1 MKRQLFTVC
10 ALMTVLTAGAQ
21 NAYDAERLAGSELNG
36 TARFVGMGGAMSA
49 LGGDISVIGTNP
61 AGLGIFRSNDVSMS
75 FGFNN
80 TSVESTF
87 QGFSNSQ
94 NRTRASFDQIGF
106 VYSTKIG
113 NQTSLRYVNFGFNYH
128 KKKNF
133 NRVFSSYG
141 SVLNQ
146 SQSWDLADELQGI
159 SSDGYYDI
167 LDSSNPYSNT
177 KYSPNAIQGV
187 LAGLVDIDN
196 ETGDML
202 GWGADSKNYRSWEK
216 GGISEYDFSV
226 AFNVEDR
233 FYFGATIGAYDVR
246 YNLFSTYNESVNDA
260 DGTGDI
266 WIDNDYRLE
275 GTGVDLKL
283 GAIVRPIEE
292 SPFRIGLAVHTPT
305 WYDLTEYS
313 SKTME
318 TNINLT
324 FDYFEDYAYVESVD
338 YPAYDYRL
346 NTPWTFNVSAGTTV
360 SNMLAV
366 GAEYEFEDYSTSK
379 FKDYDGYDL
388 DGNYDVKSCLKGV
401 HTFRVGMEAKLA
413 PEFSFRVGYNYSSAA
428 YKNNYYSEVPWYGAS
443 SLYNNGRTRNTVTF
457 GLGYRGSVVYA
468 DLAYKY
474 DAYKSSFYGV
484 DDVKGSQ
491 PVLTSQDQN
500 RHQLLFTLGARF

>member
-1 MKRQLFTVC
+1 MC
-10 ALMTVLTAGAQ
+10 ALMAMVSAGAQ

-61 AGLGIFRSNDVSMS
+61 AGLGIFRSNDISTS
-75 FGFNN
+75 FGFNS
-80 TSVESTF
+80 TSVESNF
-87 QGFSNSQ
+87 QNIANSH

-106 VYSTKIG
+106 VYSNKIG

-133 NRVFSSYG
+133 NRVTSTYG
-141 SVLNQ
+141 PMLNQ

-159 SSDGYYDI
+159 SADGYYNI
-167 LDSSNPYSNT
+167 LESSNPYTNT
-177 KYSPNAIQGV
+177 NYSTNAIQGV
-187 LAGLVDIDN
+187 LAGLVDIDT

-202 GWGADSKNYRSWEK
+202 GWNSDSKSYRTTET

-233 FYFGATIGAYDVR
+233 FYFGATIGAYDLK

-260 DGTGDI
+260 DGAGDI
-266 WIDNDYRLE
+266 WVDNDYRLD
-275 GTGVDLKL
+275 GTGVDVKL
-283 GAIVRPIEE
+283 GAIIRPIEE

-318 TNINLT
+318 TDI
-324 FDYFEDYAYVESVD
+324 DWYDQGYVETVN
-338 YPAYDYRL
+338 YPAYSYRL
-346 NTPWTFNVSAGTTV
+346 NTPWTFNVSAGTTL
-360 SNMLAV
+360 SNLLAV
-366 GAEYEFEDYSTSK
+366 GAEYEFQDYSTSK
-379 FKDYDGYDL
+379 FKDLDGYEL
-388 DGNYDVKSCLKGV
+388 SGNKDVDNCLKGV
-401 HTFRVGMEAKLA
+401 HTLRLGLEARLA

-428 YKNNYYSEVPWYGAS
+428 YNKGEYSEVPWYGAS
-443 SLYNNGRTRNTVTF
+443 SLYNNGRTRNTITF
-457 GLGYRGSVVYA
+457 GVGYRGSVVYA

-484 DDVKGSQ
+484 DDVKGNT
-491 PVLTSQDQN
+491 PVLTSQDQD
-500 RHQLLFTLGARF
+500 RHQLLFTLGAKF

>member
-1 MKRQLFTVC
+1 M
-10 ALMTVLTAGAQ
+10 AVLSAGAQ

-36 TARFVGMGGAMSA
+36 TARFVGMGGAMGA
-49 LGGDISVIGTNP
+49 LGGDISVISTNP
-61 AGLGIFRSNDVSMS
+61 AGLGIFRSNDISTS
-75 FGFNN
+75 FGFNS

-87 QGFSNSQ
+87 QNVANSQ
-94 NRTRASFDQIGF
+94 NSTRASFDQIGF
-106 VYSTKIG
+106 VYSNKIG
-113 NQTSLRYVNFGFNYH
+113 NETSLRYVNFGFNYH

-133 NRVFSSYG
+133 NRVSSTYG
-141 SVLNQ
+141 AVLNQ

-159 SSDGYYDI
+159 SSDDYYNI
-167 LDSSNPYSNT
+167 LESSDPYSNT
-177 KYSPNAIQGV
+177 RYSTNAIQGV
-187 LAGLVDIDN
+187 LAGLVDIDTDN
-196 ETGDML
+196 GDML
-202 GWGADSKNYRSWEK
+202 GWNSDTKSYRSWET

-233 FYFGATIGAYDVR
+233 FYFGATIGAYDLK
-246 YNLFSTYNESVNDA
+246 YNLFSTYNEAVNDA
-260 DGTGDI
+260 DGAGDI
-266 WIDNDYRLE
+266 WVDNNYRLE
-275 GTGVDLKL
+275 GTGVDVKL
-283 GAIVRPIEE
+283 GAIIRPLEE

-318 TNINLT
+318 TDI
-324 FDYFEDYAYVESVD
+324 DWYDQGYVETVN

-360 SNMLAV
+360 SNLLAV
-366 GAEYEFEDYSTSK
+366 GAEYEFQDYSTSK
-379 FKDYDGYDL
+379 FKDLDGYEL
-388 DGNYDVKSCLKGV
+388 SGNSDIDNCLKGV
-401 HTFRVGMEAKLA
+401 HTLRLGMEARLA

-428 YKNNYYSEVPWYGAS
+428 YNKGEYSEVPWYGAS

-484 DDVKGSQ
+484 DDVKGNT
-491 PVLTSQDQN
+491 PVLTSQDQD
-500 RHQLLFTLGARF
+500 RHQVLFTLGARF